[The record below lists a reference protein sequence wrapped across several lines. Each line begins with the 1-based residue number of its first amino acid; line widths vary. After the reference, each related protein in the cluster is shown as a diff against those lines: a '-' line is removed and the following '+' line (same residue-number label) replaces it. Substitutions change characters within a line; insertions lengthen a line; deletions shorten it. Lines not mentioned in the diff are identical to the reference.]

1 MKVKLDDIYAH
12 VETSGEG
19 DPLVLLHG
27 SFCNTLLWQ
36 PQQELAERLQVIAV
50 DLRGHG
56 GTPCPVT
63 SRSFNR
69 PLDVMQIMDR
79 LHLEKA
85 FFCGLSMGGPI
96 AIDLALDYPQRCLG
110 LILLATGPGPAD
122 RPLKATQEMKDEAER
137 EAQRLIE
144 LGPVQYFYTTQPVEA
159 PGLKE
164 FLEQPEQRAFFDRM
178 LTHNNP
184 EWLADVLRLRTVD
197 VPPELEKLLSS
208 RRTQR
213 LQELDK
219 PTLFMVGDLD
229 QTFLPVADF
238 FRDRVRHCELE
249 IVPGA
254 THLIN
259 IDSKSLVNARILDFV
274 NRVTASQ
281 WFGSA

>member
-1 MKVKLDDIYAH
+1 
-12 VETSGEG
+12 
-19 DPLVLLHG
+19 
-27 SFCNTLLWQ
+27 
-36 PQQELAERLQVIAV
+36 
-50 DLRGHG
+50 
-56 GTPCPVT
+56 
-63 SRSFNR
+63 
-69 PLDVMQIMDR
+69 
-79 LHLEKA
+79 
-85 FFCGLSMGGPI
+85 
-96 AIDLALDYPQRCLG
+96 
-110 LILLATGPGPAD
+110 
-122 RPLKATQEMKDEAER
+122 
-137 EAQRLIE
+137 
-144 LGPVQYFYTTQPVEA
+144 
-159 PGLKE
+159 
-164 FLEQPEQRAFFDRM
+164 
-178 LTHNNP
+178 
-184 EWLADVLRLRTVD
+184 VD

>member
-1 MKVKLDDIYAH
+1 
-12 VETSGEG
+12 
-19 DPLVLLHG
+19 
-27 SFCNTLLWQ
+27 
-36 PQQELAERLQVIAV
+36 
-50 DLRGHG
+50 
-56 GTPCPVT
+56 
-63 SRSFNR
+63 
-69 PLDVMQIMDR
+69 
-79 LHLEKA
+79 
-85 FFCGLSMGGPI
+85 
-96 AIDLALDYPQRCLG
+96 
-110 LILLATGPGPAD
+110 
-122 RPLKATQEMKDEAER
+122 MKDEAER